1 MNEEL
6 TRMSRCKIVLSLE
19 PVLKREELQA
29 IAPTRFVCPV
39 KVLTFFVFTMSQ
51 ICTSPLFVPK
61 EKCGPLRDQA
71 TDVVESETP
80 KSHSLLTL
88 ELAAFQ
94 R

>member
-1 MNEEL
+1 
-6 TRMSRCKIVLSLE
+6 
-19 PVLKREELQA
+19 
-29 IAPTRFVCPV
+29 
-39 KVLTFFVFTMSQ
+39 MSQ